1 MGHRPAGLSE
11 SSERWDLCVPCAGAT
26 RRNHQ
31 LRRRKVP
38 SLARALAVTLRL
50 VRVHLAHLF
59 QQVPRIRP
67 RNVGRPGTIAIAL
80 LRPAG
85 HGRLLHALRHAKKV
99 RDNSLKGKLT
109 GRRHACL
116 TLAQVPKCQLM
127 SRLAVA
133 LLTLLS
139 ALMLGLNACA
149 QSFAGN
155 DKTEKMLEALSKK
168 IDEQNAKID
177 PLSQQILKL
186 EQQVSKFRPGIMIGE
201 TPSPSPSSNATAE
214 APKPTQQSGNSHVVA
229 KGETLT
235 SIAKM
240 HKVTVEQLQ
249 KFNHIEN
256 DRKLQI
262 GQTIMIPPSAS
273 SPGASTT
280 PNG

>member
-1 MGHRPAGLSE
+1 MP
-11 SSERWDLCVPCAGAT
+11 
-26 RRNHQ
+26 
-31 LRRRKVP
+31 
-38 SLARALAVTLRL
+38 
-50 VRVHLAHLF
+50 
-59 QQVPRIRP
+59 
-67 RNVGRPGTIAIAL
+67 
-80 LRPAG
+80 
-85 HGRLLHALRHAKKV
+85 
-99 RDNSLKGKLT
+99 
-109 GRRHACL
+109 
-116 TLAQVPKCQLM
+116 
-127 SRLAVA
+127 RLAVA

-139 ALMLGLNACA
+139 ALMLDANACA

-177 PLSQQILKL
+177 TLSQQILKL
-186 EQQVSKFRPGIMIGE
+186 EQQISKTRPGVIIGE
-201 TPSPSPSSNATAE
+201 TPSPSPISTSAATTE
-214 APKPTQQSGNSHVVA
+214 APKPTLQSGNNHVVA

-240 HKVTVEQLQ
+240 HKVTVEELQ